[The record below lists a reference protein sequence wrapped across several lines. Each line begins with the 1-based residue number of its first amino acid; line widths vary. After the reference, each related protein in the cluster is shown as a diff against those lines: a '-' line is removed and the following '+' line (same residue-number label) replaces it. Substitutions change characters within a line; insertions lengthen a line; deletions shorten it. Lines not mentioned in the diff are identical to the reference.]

1 MKTLTPVTVLT
12 GFLGSGKS
20 TLVSQILADPRFGD
34 TAVIVN
40 EFGDVGLDGPLINH
54 ASESIVEM
62 TTGCLCCTVRGD
74 IRTTLFDLFL
84 KRHQW
89 KIPQFK
95 RVIIETTGLAD
106 PAPVIH
112 TLMADHR
119 VREETSLQGVVTTVD
134 AVNAERTLAAHPEC
148 VKQIAV
154 ADRLVL
160 TKTDLGTDPASRRDT
175 EALTAALRSLNPGA
189 AVLDRN
195 DPDFDLG
202 RLFDA
207 ALYDPQTK
215 SMDVQAWLNAE
226 AYAGK
231 GHGHSHGNDHGNGHS
246 HEHDHHEDGHSHGHH
261 HDHAHDHQDVNRHG
275 ADIQAYCLVLDE
287 PISSITFTV
296 ALELLVAN
304 RGEDLLRVKG
314 ILCLADKPDTPV
326 VIHGVQHV
334 FNDPVWLDAWPSDD
348 RRSKLVV
355 IARNLGEDTIRA
367 LFGALRQSESKMQ
380 AKRASAAVE
389 AEPASVGGEHR

>member
-1 MKTLTPVTVLT
+1 MTALTPVTVLT

-34 TAVIVN
+34 TAVVVN
-40 EFGDVGLDGPLINH
+40 EFGEIGLDGPLVSH
-54 ASESIVEM
+54 AAESIVEM

-74 IRTTLFDLFL
+74 IRDTLFQLFL
-84 KRHQW
+84 KRFQR

-95 RVIIETTGLAD
+95 RVIVETTGLAD

-112 TLMADHR
+112 TLMTDPR
-119 VREETSLQGVVTTVD
+119 LCEETSLQGVVTTVD
-134 AVNAERTLAAHPEC
+134 AVNAERTMETHPEC

-175 EALTAALRSLNPGA
+175 DRLTAALRALNPGA
-189 AVLDRN
+189 ALLDRH
-195 DPDFDLG
+195 DPGFDLD

-207 ALYDPQTK
+207 ALYDPLTK

-226 AYAGK
+226 AYADA
-231 GHGHSHGNDHGNGHS
+231 GHR
-246 HEHDHHEDGHSHGHH
+246 HEHHHGDTRH
-261 HDHAHDHQDVNRHG
+261 DVNRHG

-287 PISSITFTV
+287 PISTITYTV
-296 ALELLVAN
+296 ALELLIAN

-314 ILCLADKPDTPV
+314 ILCLAEKPEKPV
-326 VIHGVQHV
+326 VIHGVQHI
-334 FNDPVWLDAWPSDD
+334 FHDPVWLDGWPSDD
-348 RRSKLVV
+348 RRSKLVI
-355 IARNLGEDTIRA
+355 IARNLGEETIRA
-367 LFGALRQSESKMQ
+367 LFTALQASK
-380 AKRASAAVE
+380 AKVQ
-389 AEPASVGGEHR
+389 AEPAAAGGGR